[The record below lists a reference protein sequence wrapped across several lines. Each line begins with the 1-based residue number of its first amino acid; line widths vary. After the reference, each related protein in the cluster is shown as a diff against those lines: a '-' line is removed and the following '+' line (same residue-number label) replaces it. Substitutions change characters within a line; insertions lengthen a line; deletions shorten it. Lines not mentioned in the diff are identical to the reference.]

1 MKLKKLHLAL
11 MACGIAVSNLASA
24 QLFIDQA
31 TFTIQSGATVTVQ
44 GDVTSNVDIQGT
56 GKVILKGTSNQNV
69 NMNGFSIPN
78 VEIDNAANITLTGS
92 AKVSGDVLFTNG
104 KVLLG
109 NNTVSLASAA
119 TVTNA
124 TSAKYFV
131 TNGTGRVIKAA
142 LGATAFTFPIGNST
156 TSYNPLTVANTGI
169 ADSIGARASATVL
182 SQGTAGTAFAKE
194 VVNNTWTLTE
204 AVAGG
209 SNLNLTATWNAG
221 DELVGFDRTRTG
233 ISNYITAPAANVGW
247 DLLNNQT
254 AAATGAGPY
263 TASRAGFTSVGAFAV
278 GTRPVL
284 SPLLFSP
291 KVFLQGAYNTTLDRM
306 SDALRIANLIPTTE
320 PYSSAVGGTLL
331 SASNATRGSGGGETA
346 AAAVVGS
353 GAGAATDNTIVD
365 WVLVQLHRTSD
376 NVVIS
381 QRAALL
387 QRDGDVVDT
396 DGTSPVNIAGNAAG
410 SYFVSIKHRNHI
422 GVRMAASSALAKTTT
437 TNYDFSTGLGQALTP
452 VLPATNAAMTNRY
465 AAVTGTRYSLWG
477 GNGNANAGL
486 RYAGPANDENAL
498 LNNAPLSGNKGT
510 VANGYFL
517 TDYNLNG
524 IVRYAGPNNDETILL
539 NTILLGNKGTVISQA
554 TF

>member
-11 MACGIAVSNLASA
+11 MACGTAVCNLASA

-56 GKVILKGTSNQNV
+56 GKVILKGTANQNV
-69 NMNGFSIPN
+69 NMNGFTLPN
-78 VEIDNAANITLTGS
+78 VEIDNAANVTLTGN
-92 AKVSGDVLFTNG
+92 AKVAGDVLFTNG
-104 KVLLG
+104 KMLLG
-109 NNTVSLASAA
+109 NNTVSLGSAA
-119 TVTNA
+119 TITNA
-124 TSAKYFV
+124 TNAKYFV
-131 TNGTGRVIKAA
+131 TNGTGRVVKAA

-156 TSYNPLTVANTGI
+156 TSYNPLTVANSGT

-182 SQGTAGTAFAKE
+182 SQGTSGTAYAKE

-209 SNLNLTATWNAG
+209 SNLNLTASWGAG
-221 DELVGFDRTRTG
+221 DELAGFDRTRTG

-247 DLLNNQT
+247 DLLNSQT
-254 AAATGAGPY
+254 AAATGSGPY
-263 TASRAGFTSVGAFAV
+263 TVSRSGFTSVGAFAV

-284 SPLLFSP
+284 SPLLISP

-306 SDALRIANLIPTTE
+306 SDALRTANLIPGTE
-320 PYSSAVGGTLL
+320 PYSTAVGGTLM

-346 AAAVVGS
+346 AASVIGS

-396 DGTSPVNIAGNAAG
+396 DGVSPVNIAGNAAG
-410 SYFVSIKHRNHI
+410 TYFVSIKHRNHI
-422 GVRMAASSALAKTTT
+422 GVRIASSTALAKTTT
-437 TNYDFSTGLGQALTP
+437 TNYDFSSALAQALA
-452 VLPATNAAMTNRY
+452 PAANAAMTNRY
-465 AAVTGTRYSLWG
+465 GGVTGTRFSMWG
-477 GNGNANAGL
+477 GNGNANTGL

-524 IVRYAGPNNDETILL
+524 TVRYAGPANDETVLL
-539 NTILLGNKGTVISQA
+539 NTILLGNKATVIQQA
-554 TF
+554 AF